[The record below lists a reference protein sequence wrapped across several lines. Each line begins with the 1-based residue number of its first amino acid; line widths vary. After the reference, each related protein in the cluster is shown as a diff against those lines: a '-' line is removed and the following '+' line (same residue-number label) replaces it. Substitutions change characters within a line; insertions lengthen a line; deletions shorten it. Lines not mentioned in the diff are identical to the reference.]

1 MAKTVLAS
9 AVLLLVA
16 GTVKGVA
23 MFDYLDQGQ
32 KKSLA
37 PGARIVIGY
46 LQSCQREVIT
56 GGQITVGVEQSQVT
70 DGKVARERMECD
82 GGALKLTKE
91 QAGKSAVTMFRA
103 PARSAS
109 GKGRVPK
116 PQLTIYGA
124 SPVINL
130 TKAAAIKIPV
140 REAFEDFAKS
150 NQALAPGGV
159 YRLSAGGRSIIVKV
173 DPFVE
178 QGAAPPSCGSSGS
191 KNAPQRRDH
200 SRRRCCNGG
209 GDFHG
214 SGPRQAG
221 RIISR

>member
-9 AVLLLVA
+9 AVLLLVASGAAQAGKPVAIVEEVA

-56 GGQITVGVEQSQVT
+56 GGQITVGVEQSQVI

-91 QAGKSAVTMFRA
+91 QAGKA
-103 PARSAS
+103 PLRCS
-109 GKGRVPK
+109 GRQPVPLRVKGGY
-116 PQLTIYGA
+116 Q
-124 SPVINL
+124 SPN
-130 TKAAAIKIPV
+130 
-140 REAFEDFAKS
+140 
-150 NQALAPGGV
+150 
-159 YRLSAGGRSIIVKV
+159 
-173 DPFVE
+173 
-178 QGAAPPSCGSSGS
+178 
-191 KNAPQRRDH
+191 
-200 SRRRCCNGG
+200 
-209 GDFHG
+209 
-214 SGPRQAG
+214 
-221 RIISR
+221 